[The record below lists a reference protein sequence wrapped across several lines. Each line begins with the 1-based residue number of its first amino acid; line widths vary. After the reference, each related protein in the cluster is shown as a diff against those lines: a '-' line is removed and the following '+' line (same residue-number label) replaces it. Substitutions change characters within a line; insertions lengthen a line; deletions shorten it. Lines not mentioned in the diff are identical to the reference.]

1 MQSNLVN
8 LIVFGGRPMFITESK
23 NYELL
28 KRNKDLLFLSMNVL
42 TDFFFFYNQKSSQI
56 PFNS

>member
-42 TDFFFFYNQKSSQI
+42 TDFFFLL
-56 PFNS
+56 